1 MKKFINALNKVFW
14 VVCIA
19 YYVFLAVAFIMG
31 CVKAKN
37 DKRMQAA
44 AEKDEVER
52 FRKAFNDE
60 LEKMRAEEEMFR
72 KEFDEEFKADLEAM
86 RKHRNEYMDSR
97 ESIADAL
104 KKNGIANNDELN
116 EKLKK
121 AGWDSVSPQAHE
133 EEKE

>member
-1 MKKFINALNKVFW
+1 MKKFINTLNKVFW

-31 CVKAKN
+31 CVKSKK
-37 DKRMQAA
+37 DRQAA
-44 AEKDEVER
+44 R
-52 FRKAFNDE
+52 RKADE
-60 LEKMRAEEEMFR
+60 KEEMFR

-86 RKHRNEYMDSR
+86 KKRRSEYMDSR
-97 ESIADAL
+97 ESIADVL
-104 KKNGIANNDELN
+104 KKNSIFSNDELN
-116 EKLKK
+116 EKLRK